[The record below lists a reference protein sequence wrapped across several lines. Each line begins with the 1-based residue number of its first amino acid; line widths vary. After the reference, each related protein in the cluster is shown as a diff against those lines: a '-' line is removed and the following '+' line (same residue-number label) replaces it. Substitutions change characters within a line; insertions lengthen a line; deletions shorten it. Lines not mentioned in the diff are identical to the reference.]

1 MPPVIIA
8 VAMGAT
14 AGLAVVGTV
23 GVVGAWAVGT
33 LVAAASFA
41 GTGQTPDTPTAA
53 STGVGKVEA
62 QGITLNRSG
71 NTEPVQVVYGERE
84 IGGSPILREVTGAEN
99 KRLHVLYVLGEG
111 PIEKVENVYFNQQEV
126 SVGEELGQQVVLD
139 FVGSIDRWTLLEMR
153 VVDDPDV
160 GGTFSQAI
168 NEIGAIY
175 ADPDEG
181 GGGYFREVAHDK
193 DDGMSATITLNPW
206 NINDLAADEDLT
218 VKLTDKTNNYKT
230 KYSIEQQPTRANGWI
245 FRVRLHDKVSS
256 IPSTNEFEFTLT
268 KTGKTVDRSYSTA
281 SEVWPILGNQDLGN
295 SYSAAD
301 EAILA
306 KLENNLPGVW
316 DSTKRLP
323 NIAALYV
330 IMDYDADVFS
340 GIPTVTA
347 NIKGLKVFDPRSG
360 ATAYSN
366 NPVLCA
372 RDYLTNTIYGRGVP
386 ASDIDDVTIA
396 ETANYCDEI
405 LDDHAD
411 KRYTCNG
418 VVNVDATHMENFK
431 RINTSYR
438 GIPVWSAGKW
448 QLLTDRQ
455 EIPTGFVFDEDNII
469 GRWKF
474 YPPRKKN
481 LFNEVT
487 AKFFNPNESWQD
499 DIEPVFSEEL
509 QAQDG
514 GQVLKGEF
522 SYPFTSARWRVNNL
536 ATMALNQSRYSAT
549 VELTATMSAE
559 AVNVGD
565 IVELTHPTPGYD
577 QKPFRVVKLN
587 IKSVG
592 EVVVTLQEYD
602 DNAYNYGVVTLEPS
616 APQSNLPNFRDLP
629 PPAYIETETGT
640 EYLQLMADGTV
651 AARVRVIFGAT
662 PYANQYE
669 VQYALNRLSLPEGIG
684 SGAWS
689 SIITSNTEV
698 FLTDVVAGK
707 FYDVRIRAISG
718 TGNAGGWRDAAPVYV
733 VGKEAKPSTPTNLK
747 VVVHEGTGLSISVD
761 AISDLDAAEYIFKH
775 SFGFF
780 NFIGKNDFSDGT
792 DGLWTSGHAGH
803 EDEVVDVPATHPL
816 GRTKCYKQTNRDSYY
831 LAPIAGNYYN
841 TSAHG
846 KTFRVTGYVYN
857 ASTVAANAG
866 LRSVNISTV
875 STWATGAAAPANDNQ
890 WRYYNETFTVN
901 DEDGTRMVPFLQ
913 CNGYLANGDTLEAY
927 WTDMTLEDISSENTT
942 VNLDAVIWENATEIT
957 RQKGTHYLW
966 GSALTGDITLWVIA
980 TDTSNNYSDPVSQ
993 TITIEAPS
1001 QPSGSASYSDR
1012 TAILEWGAS
1021 SGSFNVAHYVVSTAD
1036 APDVIVTD
1044 TRYAVLVNWQG
1055 SRVYTITAVDIA
1067 GNEGLA
1073 GAIEVNPAAPGV
1085 VDIKTEVIDNNVLF
1099 RYSATAGSLPIDR
1112 FELWKNDRNAEN
1124 TTFEAANLYATKA
1137 GSSTFTTLFE
1147 NAKGNYTY
1155 WLIAVDSAGNTS
1167 PPSAAS
1173 AYVNQP
1179 PDYVLIANWESKDN
1193 AWGGTK
1199 VNALVT
1205 GINTMVVPVKTGR
1218 TWQQHFTDNG
1228 WNQPSDQISAGYNYF
1243 IQPSD
1248 DTATYSYEQDYG
1260 VAISGSLITL
1270 VVSYSEVSAASEVTI
1285 TPLIEYYTGS
1295 EWVSGGLGNDQV
1307 FAQNFTKARFTIT
1320 VAASGGDDLAEIT
1333 NIELRLDKK
1342 IRTDIQKVQAV
1353 ATDAGGTELTFQV
1366 DPPFIDVTNISVTP
1380 KSQQPVIAVYDFLD
1394 EPNPTGC
1401 KILLFDNNGN
1411 RINGECS
1418 VTIQGY

>member
-41 GTGQTPDTPTAA
+41 GTNQTPDTPTAA

-111 PIEKVENVYFNQQEV
+111 PIEKVENVYFNQEEV

-181 GGGYFREVAHDK
+181 GGGYFREIDHDK

-206 NINDLAADEDLT
+206 NINDLADDEDLT
-218 VKLTDKTNNYKT
+218 VKLTDKTNNYRT
-230 KYSIEQQPTRANGWI
+230 KYTIKQQPTRANGWI
-245 FRVRLHDKVSS
+245 FRVKLHDKVGS

-281 SEVWPILGNQDLGN
+281 SEVWPVLGNQDLGN

-301 EAILA
+301 EAILT
-306 KLENNLPGVW
+306 KLANNLPGVW
-316 DSTKRLP
+316 GSTKRLP
-323 NIAALYV
+323 NIAGLYV
-330 IMDYDADVFS
+330 IMDYDPDVFS

-487 AKFFNPNESWQD
+487 AKFFNPNENWQD

-536 ATMALNQSRYSAT
+536 ATMALNQSRYSVT

-587 IKSVG
+587 IKSAG
-592 EVVVTLQEYD
+592 EVVVTLQEYN

-629 PPAYIETETGT
+629 PPPYIETETGT
-640 EYLQLMADGTV
+640 EYLQLMSDGTI
-651 AARVRVIFGAT
+651 AARVRVTFGAT
-662 PYANQYE
+662 PYAYQYE
-669 VQYALNRLSLPEGIG
+669 VQYALNRLSLPDGIG

-698 FLTDVVAGK
+698 FLNNVVGGK

-718 TGNAGGWRDAAPVYV
+718 TGNAGGWKDAAPVYV

-747 VVVHEGTGLSISVD
+747 VVVHEGTGLAISVD
-761 AISDLDAAEYIFKH
+761 AILDLDAAEYIFKH
-775 SFGFF
+775 G
-780 NFIGKNDFSDGT
+780 
-792 DGLWTSGHAGH
+792 SG
-803 EDEVVDVPATHPL
+803 
-816 GRTKCYKQTNRDSYY
+816 
-831 LAPIAGNYYN
+831 
-841 TSAHG
+841 
-846 KTFRVTGYVYN
+846 
-857 ASTVAANAG
+857 
-866 LRSVNISTV
+866 
-875 STWATGAAAPANDNQ
+875 
-890 WRYYNETFTVN
+890 
-901 DEDGTRMVPFLQ
+901 
-913 CNGYLANGDTLEAY
+913 
-927 WTDMTLEDISSENTT
+927 
-942 VNLDAVIWENATEIT
+942 IWENATEIT

-980 TDTSNNYSDPVSQ
+980 TDTSNNYSNPVSQ

-1021 SGSFNVAHYVVSTAD
+1021 SGSFNVAHYIVQTVD
-1036 APDVIVTD
+1036 VPDVIVTD
-1044 TRYAVLVNWQG
+1044 TRYALLVNWQG

-1099 RYSATAGSLPIDR
+1099 RYSADAGSLPIDR

-1167 PPSAAS
+1167 PPSATT

-1193 AWGGTK
+1193 AWSGTK

-1205 GINTMVVPVKTGR
+1205 GINTMVVPIKTGR

-1228 WNQPSDQISAGYNYF
+1228 WNQPIDQISAGYDYF

-1270 VVSYSEVSAASEVTI
+1270 VVSYTEVSATSEVTI

-1295 EWVSGGLGNDQV
+1295 EWVSGGLGNDQI

-1320 VAASGGDDLAEIT
+1320 FAASGGDDLAEIT

-1342 IRTDIQKVQAV
+1342 IRSDIQKVQAV
-1353 ATDAGGTELTFQV
+1353 ATDTGGTELNFQV

-1401 KILLFDNNGN
+1401 KILLFDNDGN

-1418 VTIQGY
+1418 VTINGY